1 MTQQLDSDRSA
12 ADSSSSGF
20 DRFFRI
26 TARGSTISRELR
38 GGLTTFVAMAYI
50 VMLNPLI
57 LGSSADA
64 TGARLTTEQLTT
76 ATAATAG
83 VMTVVM
89 GLVGNAPFALASG
102 LGVNAVVAFTIA
114 PAMTWP
120 QAFGL
125 VVLEGVVII
134 ALAVSGVREKIIN
147 AIPAP
152 LKTALTVGI
161 GLYIALIGLVSAGF
175 VTRKPDAANTTVPVQ
190 MGTGTEGHLT
200 GWPIAVFCLS
210 LLIML
215 VLLARRVPGAIL
227 IGIAVTTAL
236 AIVVN
241 AVFHVPA

>member
-12 ADSSSSGF
+12 EKSSSSGL